1 MAERKK
7 TKFFRRDWH
16 KRIKFG
22 KTVKK
27 KRKWRAA
34 KGIHNKVR
42 LGEKGY
48 PSRPKIGYGK
58 NKNTKNMLGNFKPIT
73 IYCLKDMESLKKG
86 ESIIIS
92 KVGQKK
98 REEIIKKAEEKGIII
113 LNKYRKNK
121 NESSK

>member
-1 MAERKK
+1 MAEGKK
-7 TKFFRRDWH
+7 IKFFRRDWH

-34 KGIHNKVR
+34 KGIHNKIR
-42 LGEKGY
+42 LGERGY
-48 PSRPKIGYGK
+48 SARPKIGYGK
-58 NKNTKNMLGNFKPIT
+58 NKNTKNMLGDLKPIT
-73 IYCLKDMESLKKG
+73 IYCLKDMESVKKG
-86 ESIIIS
+86 EAIIIS

-121 NESSK
+121 NESGK